1 MRSRR
6 RIPFLD
12 SFFFLSS
19 TSSSFSSSS
28 SEPRRV
34 LPAELAEDHGH
45 AAGGHRAQLCDH
57 GGDEFGRADVDLFFF
72 YFLCN
77 IGKI

>member
-1 MRSRR
+1 M
-6 RIPFLD
+6 
-12 SFFFLSS
+12 
-19 TSSSFSSSS
+19 
-28 SEPRRV
+28 